1 MKSIIYLRAALK
13 IVGKNSK
20 FGELVPS
27 PLEFTV
33 LEASIPILELFD
45 LFSKLLSG
53 QKESTLH
60 QIIPSLFRIHKM
72 ITKVIDSSQGCKKSS

>member
-1 MKSIIYLRAALK
+1 MKSILYLRAALE
-13 IVGKNSK
+13 IVGAKDSK
-20 FGELVPS
+20 FDKLISS

-33 LEASIPILELFD
+33 LEACIPILEQLD

-53 QKESTLH
+53 LKEPTFH

-72 ITKVIDSSQGCKKSS
+72 ITKVID